1 MRKMII
7 LISIIFLFTG
17 TLQASEKTL
26 LFRFKGTGVDEE
38 LIDAVDQIF
47 GSVLSQQGKYSTASA
62 VNVVGNVECYS
73 LSCAVAYADEAGF
86 MKAITG
92 SLTRLGGK
100 FIVNIQLI
108 DVERDKMILGVDAV
122 SETEEDLDIVLK
134 RLAKSI
140 TAGKEMDET
149 AEVGLVTE
157 SEAKLER
164 RKCSY
169 TSNGL
174 RVGFMWPSADSF
186 GKTSRLTALDFVF
199 QHDTK
204 DYFLSGRS
212 GLKWGNNSAFNFTF
226 LETKIGRYL
235 SRGDFSPFISGG
247 IGIQYNRAEIEIK
260 GPSGTDFDSASGTG
274 LSFCGGI
281 GLAAFRTYDFQ
292 FQLDVDYFI
301 VFAKIESDGNS
312 GKEYPQGIIFTFC
325 IKH

>member
-1 MRKMII
+1 MIM
-7 LISIIFLFTG
+7 LISIIFLFAG

-47 GSVLSQQGKYSTASA
+47 GSVLSQQGKYNTVSA

-86 MKAITG
+86 TKAITG
-92 SLTRLGGK
+92 NLTRLGGK

-108 DVERDKMILGVDAV
+108 DVERDKIILGVDAV
-122 SETEEDLDIVLK
+122 SETEEDLDVVLK

-157 SEAKLER
+157 SEAKQDR
-164 RKCSY
+164 RKSSF

-174 RVGFMWPSADSF
+174 RAGFMWPSADSF
-186 GKTSRLTALDFVF
+186 GKTSRLTAIDFVF
-199 QHDTK
+199 QHDMK

-212 GLKWGNNSAFNFTF
+212 GLKWGNHSAFNFTF

-235 SRGDFSPFISGG
+235 SRSDFSPFISGG
-247 IGIQYNRAEIEIK
+247 IGIQYNRSEIEIK
-260 GPSGTDFDSASGTG
+260 GPTSTDFDSASGTG
-274 LSFCGGI
+274 LSLCGGV

-292 FQLDVDYFI
+292 FRLDVDYFI
-301 VFAKIESDGNS
+301 VFTKVESDGNS